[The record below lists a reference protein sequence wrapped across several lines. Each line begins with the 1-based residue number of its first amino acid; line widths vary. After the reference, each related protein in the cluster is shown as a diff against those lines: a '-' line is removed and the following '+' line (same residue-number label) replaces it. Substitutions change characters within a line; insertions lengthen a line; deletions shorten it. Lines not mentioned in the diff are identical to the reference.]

1 MLSNHETAVL
11 AILEH
16 KKLIEKGEMPANDKS
31 NVALLPNLNL
41 KNSEGDTPV
50 SLALSEGIRK
60 SYGNKKKKQLHKKN
74 TKGRTFAC
82 IYVLYNLQLYKH
94 NESTVTFEPLH
105 LEISTRYVIS

>member
-50 SLALSEGIRK
+50 SLALSEGIKK
-60 SYGNKKKKQLHKKN
+60 SHGNIKKTQLHEKIHEWSNICMYMYYITYKL
-74 TKGRTFAC
+74 TAVRT
-82 IYVLYNLQLYKH
+82 
-94 NESTVTFEPLH
+94 
-105 LEISTRYVIS
+105 

>member
-1 MLSNHETAVL
+1 MIEIYIYFFRQTPLHLAVLSNHETAVL

-50 SLALSEGIRK
+50 SLALSEGIKK
-60 SYGNKKKKQLHKKN
+60 SHGNIKKN
-74 TKGRTFAC
+74 HNYMKKYTNGRTFAC
-82 IYVLYNLQLYKH
+82 ICMYYITYKL
-94 NESTVTFEPLH
+94 TAVRT
-105 LEISTRYVIS
+105 